1 MLKLE
6 RRLLSSFLAPGHQSA
21 LKRRRASAATL
32 ANQKLSSV
40 EKSRRIGHQWDAF
53 RAGRTSKD
61 TFSMLWAELLDMAFS
76 KCALCESAGP
86 GTVEHLEGKSKTPAR
101 AFDWENLLPAC
112 DHCNRSR
119 QNTGIASQP
128 LDPSDPLVE
137 PLDYFGWDEFCNF
150 APNPAHAPL
159 VQATVRMYDLRR
171 LRRERESAVMVVRT
185 MLTSLV
191 TETPTQQNT
200 ILGLRSALDGALA
213 HRGAV
218 REYLLRPPSH
228 DDAFIIDS
236 ALELWP
242 EFRQLVQPWL
252 RPPAWAK
259 PRWP

>member
-101 AFDWENLLPAC
+101 AFDWVKLA
-112 DHCNRSR
+112 SR
-119 QNTGIASQP
+119 LRPLQP
-128 LDPSDPLVE
+128 LE
-137 PLDYFGWDEFCNF
+137 TE
-150 APNPAHAPL
+150 H
-159 VQATVRMYDLRR
+159 RHR
-171 LRRERESAVMVVRT
+171 LAAARSERPVGRAAR
-185 MLTSLV
+185 
-191 TETPTQQNT
+191 
-200 ILGLRSALDGALA
+200 
-213 HRGAV
+213 
-218 REYLLRPPSH
+218 LLRMG
-228 DDAFIIDS
+228 
-236 ALELWP
+236 
-242 EFRQLVQPWL
+242 
-252 RPPAWAK
+252 
-259 PRWP
+259 